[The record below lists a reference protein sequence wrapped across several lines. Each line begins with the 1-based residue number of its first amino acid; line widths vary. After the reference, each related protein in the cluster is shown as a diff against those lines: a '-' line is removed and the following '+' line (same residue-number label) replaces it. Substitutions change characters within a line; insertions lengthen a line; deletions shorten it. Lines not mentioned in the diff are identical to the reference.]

1 MSVSQA
7 EILGKLQTVFDDV
20 FTDKVELAPTLTAK
34 DVPEW
39 DSLMHISLVIS
50 VEKFF
55 NIRFGV
61 GEVET
66 TRNVGEFADLISKK
80 LPS

>member
-1 MSVSQA
+1 MTQA
-7 EILGKLQTVFDDV
+7 EVLAGLQTVFDDV
-20 FTDKVELAPTLTAK
+20 FTDKVEVSPALTAK

-55 NIRFGV
+55 NVRFGV

-66 TRNVGEFADLISKK
+66 TRNVGEFADLILKK
-80 LPS
+80 LPA

>member
-1 MSVSQA
+1 MTQA
-7 EILGKLQTVFDDV
+7 DILARLQTVFDDV
-20 FTDKVELAPTLTAK
+20 FTEKVDVSPSLTAK

-55 NIRFGV
+55 KIRFGV

-66 TRNVGEFADLISKK
+66 ARNVGDFADLILKK
-80 LPS
+80 LPA